1 MIDILKTLTNEKN
14 ISVNEP
20 MSKHTTFKI
29 GGNADYY
36 VCPESQSELKEI
48 IDTLKKHSLP
58 YMVIGNGSNLL
69 VSDKG
74 IDGAVI
80 STEKITDIT
89 VSGKSIYASAG
100 VKLSALASEATKNS
114 LSGLEFAAGIPGTV
128 GGGVF
133 MNAGA
138 YDGEMKNIIEFVRV
152 LRDGQ
157 IIDLTPDL
165 CFFGYRTSVFQST
178 DDIIL
183 GASFLLIPGDRDEI
197 TQKIY
202 DLNSRRKLKQPLEYP
217 SAGSAFKRPEG
228 YFAGKLID
236 DSGLR
241 GFSIGGAQVSEK
253 HCGFIINK
261 GGATASDVTEL
272 IKFIKTSVYIR
283 YGVKLQEEIRLI
295 GRR

>member
-1 MIDILKTLTNEKN
+1 MLEILKTLTNEKN
-14 ISVNEP
+14 IFSDEP
-20 MSKHTTFKI
+20 MSNHTTFKI
-29 GGNADYY
+29 GGNADFY
-36 VCPESQSELKEI
+36 VCPETQNELKEI
-48 IDTLKKHSLP
+48 IETLKNKSLP
-58 YMVIGNGSNLL
+58 YLVIGNGSNLL

-74 IDGAVI
+74 IEGAVI
-80 STEKITDIT
+80 STENFTEIKL
-89 VSGKSIYASAG
+89 SGKSIYADAG

-114 LSGLEFAAGIPGTV
+114 LSGIEFAAGIPGTV

-138 YDGEMKNIIEFVRV
+138 YDGEIKNVVEFVRV

-165 CFFGYRTSVFQST
+165 CFFGYRSSIFQSSG
-178 DDIIL
+178 DIIL
-183 GASFLLIPGDRDEI
+183 GASFLLSPGNREEI
-197 TQKIY
+197 LAKVH
-202 DLNSRRKLKQPLEYP
+202 DLNSRRKLKQPLEFP

-236 DSGLR
+236 DAGLR

-261 GGATASDVTEL
+261 GGATAQDVKEL
-272 IKFIKTSVYIR
+272 IKHIKTSVYIR
-283 YGVKLQEEIRLI
+283 YGVKLQEEIKVI

>member
-14 ISVNEP
+14 IHVNEP

-29 GGNADYY
+29 GGTADFY
-36 VCPESQSELKEI
+36 VCPETKNQLKDI
-48 IDTLKKHSLP
+48 IERLKKESLP
-58 YMVIGNGSNLL
+58 FIVIGNGSNLL

-74 IDGAVI
+74 IEGAVI
-80 STEKITDIT
+80 STEKLTGINI
-89 VSGKSIYASAG
+89 SGNSIYSDAG
-100 VKLSALASEATKNS
+100 VKLSALASEATKSS

-128 GGGVF
+128 GGGIF

-138 YDGEMKNIIEFVRV
+138 YDGEIKNIVEFVRV
-152 LRDGQ
+152 LRNGQ

-165 CFFGYRTSVFQST
+165 CFFGYRSSIFQSNG
-178 DDIIL
+178 DIIL
-183 GASFLLIPGDRDEI
+183 GASFLLTPGDREEI
-197 TQKIY
+197 TAKIFE
-202 DLNSRRKLKQPLEYP
+202 LNSRRKLKQPLEFP

-228 YFAGKLID
+228 YFAGKLIE

-272 IKFIKTSVYIR
+272 IKYIKTSVYIR
-283 YGVKLQEEIRLI
+283 YGVKLQEEIKVI